1 MPVARC
7 YSLTDNGGCGG
18 GPASCNEKILT
29 FKPKPQTRTTD
40 LRMAQRPHQLD
51 DRIQI
56 VTPENIAFEYR
67 LAGPFGRLPAYLLDV
82 FFRTVACGAIA
93 IICAMIFG
101 AVRMRGLGEM
111 FMLISWFVLS
121 WFYGGLFETLW
132 NGQTPGKRILGIRV
146 VSLDGRPINA
156 LQAILR
162 NVLRSVDSLPTFS
175 FVIDYPIIIPIP
187 CYIVGLTSC
196 LLTRRYQ
203 RLGDL
208 ACGTIVVI
216 EERAYLGNLV
226 RFDDPTVAN
235 MAMSLPADFVVSR
248 TLGKALAAY
257 ADRRRYL
264 SLARRAEVARHVGSM
279 LVERWNLPRH
289 TSHDLLLCA
298 LYHRTFVTQHQS
310 AEQPGPPAPAETT
323 PSIEDLDFT
332 QVGA

>member
-1 MPVARC
+1 MADR
-7 YSLTDNGGCGG
+7 
-18 GPASCNEKILT
+18 
-29 FKPKPQTRTTD
+29 
-40 LRMAQRPHQLD
+40 LRQLD

-67 LAGPFGRLPAYLLDV
+67 LAGPFGRLPAYLLDLMI
-82 FFRTVACGAIA
+82 RTFASGVIA
-93 IICAMIFG
+93 IGCLWFFG
-101 AVRMRGLGEM
+101 MARMSGLGVM
-111 FMLISWFVLS
+111 FMLISWFALS

-132 NGQTPGKRILGIRV
+132 NGQTPGKKVLGLRV

-162 NVLRSVDSLPTFS
+162 NILRSVDSLPTFT
-175 FVIDYPIIIPIP
+175 FVIEAPLAIPIT
-187 CYIVGLTSC
+187 CYLVGLTSC

-248 TLGKALAAY
+248 SLGRALAAY

-264 SLARRAEVARHVGSM
+264 SLARRAEVARHIGSL
-279 LVERWNLPRH
+279 LVDRWNLPRD

-298 LYHRTFVTQHQS
+298 LYHRTFVTQNQTTD
-310 AEQPGPPAPAETT
+310 APPQRQQPPRTPEPVPTAPAA
-323 PSIEDLDFT
+323 EDFDFSEI
-332 QVGA
+332 GR